1 MKVEKTFT
9 VRASPQTVWDFAKDP
24 EKMAPCIPG
33 CKDITAVDAT
43 RYKAQVAVKVG
54 PISAKFNLDL
64 EIVEETPP
72 VEIISKTRGEEG
84 TRASMLTADNVVR
97 LRANDDGSTEVYC
110 SSESSITGRLGKYGA
125 GMMMKKADA
134 IWEKLAQNVSEA
146 IENRGQ
152 TPADINQRTGDRF

>member
-9 VRASPQTVWDFAKDP
+9 VQALPQVVWEFAKDP

-33 CKDITAVDAT
+33 CKEISAVDET
-43 RYKAQVAVKVG
+43 RYKARVAVKVG

-64 EIVEETPP
+64 EIIEETPP
-72 VEIISKTRGEEG
+72 VEIISRTRGEEG
-84 TRASMLTADNVVR
+84 TRASILTANNIVR
-97 LRANDDGSTEVYC
+97 LTANGDGSTEVYC

-134 IWEKLAQNVSEA
+134 IWGKLAENVCEA

-152 TPADINQRTGDRF
+152 I

>member
-9 VRASPQTVWDFAKDP
+9 VQASPQTVWNFAKDP

-33 CKDITAVDAT
+33 CKEIVAVDAA
-43 RYKAQVAVKVG
+43 RYKAVVAVKVG
-54 PISAKFNLDL
+54 PISAKFNLNL
-64 EIVEETPP
+64 EVIEETPP
-72 VEIISKTRGEEG
+72 VEITFKTRGEEG

-97 LRANDDGSTEVYC
+97 LRANDDGSTEVHC

-134 IWEKLAQNVSEA
+134 IWEKLAQNVRRA
-146 IENRGQ
+146 IEGTAGNRGQ
-152 TPADINQRTGDRF
+152 I

>member
-9 VRASPQTVWDFAKDP
+9 VQAPPQVVWDFAKDP

-33 CKDITAVDAT
+33 CTALSVVDDT
-43 RYKAQVAVKVG
+43 RYRARVAVKVG

-64 EIVEETPP
+64 EIIEETPP
-72 VEIISKTRGEEG
+72 LEIISKTRGEEG

-97 LRANDDGSTEVYC
+97 LAANDDGSTEVYC

-134 IWEKLAQNVSEA
+134 IWDKLAGNVCRT
-146 IENRGQ
+146 IEES
-152 TPADINQRTGDRF
+152 I